1 MSPGLREIYRTEMLQ
16 QQELYA
22 KDLEKWKD
30 IERCLNLKLTE
41 KKQEINDN
49 IAYYTQRESELETKI
64 DELMTRLQEQTANY
78 IKLQTEFDNCE
89 WWEEEEENKEP
100 SLSQQSIKP
109 SSRPPSRGRTHNMHL
124 NSTTVS
130 TDLLDHT
137 TTPKSGRISLKEDIF
152 YPMVGQDG
160 SGSKVM
166 DSPELISRRV
176 ERGTEEYN
184 GVTTDEDLTTLVTF
198 YLKGTVNNAYP
209 LRNVQR
215 YTLKGCNCFNI
226 MSLEIII
233 NFKSN

>member
-1 MSPGLREIYRTEMLQ
+1 MLQ

-30 IERCLNLKLTE
+30 IERCLNLKLAE
-41 KKQEINDN
+41 KKQEVNDN

-100 SLSQQSIKP
+100 SQQSTKP

-130 TDLLDHT
+130 TDFLEH

-160 SGSKVM
+160 SG
-166 DSPELISRRV
+166 PELIPRRV
-176 ERGTEEYN
+176 ERGTEEYI

-198 YLKGTVNNAYP
+198 YLKGTVD
-209 LRNVQR
+209 LQR
-215 YTLKGCNCFNI
+215 YPF
-226 MSLEIII
+226 
-233 NFKSN
+233 F